1 MKQEPELWFSG
12 RRLNPMYPVPIKRT
26 KGGTAMLHLNPI
38 CTLVPLSAIINWT
51 WFFRLFR

>member
-1 MKQEPELWFSG
+1 
-12 RRLNPMYPVPIKRT
+12 MYPVPVKRT